1 MIRLLCIKKLFR
13 LSKFLLSQNTP
24 TFVTA
29 CEAGGMS
36 WRIAFT
42 TLDHWM
48 DHSNSH
54 SYVYKKRA
62 ILTC

>member
-13 LSKFLLSQNTP
+13 LSEFLLSQNTQ

-29 CEAGGMS
+29 RGMS
-36 WRIAFT
+36 WRIAFA

-54 SYVYKKRA
+54 SYVYKSE
-62 ILTC
+62 LF